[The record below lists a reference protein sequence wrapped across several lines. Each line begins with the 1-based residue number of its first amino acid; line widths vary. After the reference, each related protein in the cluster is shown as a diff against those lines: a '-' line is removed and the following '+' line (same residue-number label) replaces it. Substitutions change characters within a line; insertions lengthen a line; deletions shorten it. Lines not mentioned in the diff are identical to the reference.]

1 MRIGIVG
8 TDNSHVDQI
17 VRHLNTDAACG
28 DARVVA
34 LTGGRTPRNGALAAA
49 AGIAEVVETPADL
62 LGLVDAVVVADRDG
76 ARHRE
81 QAMPFLAEGLPVFVD
96 KPFARTAGDARALT
110 DAARAHGAPLTSSS
124 ALRWIP
130 DTEELAARSARAGAP
145 ELVVV
150 SGPADPDGDHGG
162 IFFYGIHAVDIA
174 LRLAPGPLSA
184 VRVDTTGS
192 TVVASFTAGP
202 TRVVVNLV
210 RPGRTEQVPFHAMAF
225 TREGMTERTLVPGPD
240 YCLPGLRAFLAMART
255 GRPPID
261 YPDLVR
267 PVEVLEAVD
276 TALGGVL
283 GTALGGA
290 PTGAGS

>member
-17 VRHLNTDAACG
+17 VRHLNSDAAGG

-34 LTGGRTPRNGALAAA
+34 LSGGRGPRNDALAAT
-49 AGIAEVVETPADL
+49 GDIARVVEAPADL

-76 ARHRE
+76 ARHRD
-81 QAMPFLAEGLPVFVD
+81 QAMPFLTAGLPVFVD
-96 KPFARTAGDARALT
+96 KPLARTSEDARALI
-110 DAARAHGAPLTSSS
+110 DAARAHDAPLTSSS
-124 ALRWIP
+124 ALRWLP
-130 DTEELAARSARAGAP
+130 GTEELAARAGTP

-174 LRLAPGPLSA
+174 LRLAPGALSA
-184 VRVDTTGS
+184 VRTDLTGS
-192 TVVASFTAGP
+192 TAVASFTAGP

-210 RPGRTEQVPFHAMAF
+210 RPGSTEQIPFHAMVF
-225 TREGMTERTLVPGPD
+225 TREGMAGRTLVPGAD
-240 YCLPGLRAFLAMART
+240 YCVPGLEAFLTMVRT
-255 GRPPID
+255 GRPPIG
-261 YPDLVR
+261 YADLLR

-276 TALGGVL
+276 AALR
-283 GTALGGA
+283 GA
-290 PTGAGS
+290 PTGARA

>member
-17 VRHLNTDAACG
+17 VRHLNVDAAGG

-34 LTGGRTPRNGALAAA
+34 LSGGRGPRNDALAATG
-49 AGIAEVVETPADL
+49 GIAHVVGAPADL

-76 ARHRE
+76 ARHRDR
-81 QAMPFLAEGLPVFVD
+81 AMPFLTAGLPVFVD
-96 KPFARTAGDARALT
+96 KPLARTVADARALI
-110 DAARAHGAPLTSSS
+110 DAARAHDAPLTSSS
-124 ALRWIP
+124 ALRWHP
-130 DTEELAARSARAGAP
+130 GTEELAARSARAGTP

-184 VRVDTTGS
+184 VRTDLTGS
-192 TVVASFTAGP
+192 TAVASFTAGP

-210 RPGRTEQVPFHAMAF
+210 RPGATEQIPFHAMTF
-225 TREGMTERTLVPGPD
+225 TRRDLAERTLVPGAD
-240 YCLPGLRAFLAMART
+240 YCVPGLEAFLTMART
-255 GRPPID
+255 GRPPIG
-261 YPDLVR
+261 YADLLR
-267 PVEVLEAVD
+267 PIEVLEAVD
-276 TALGGVL
+276 AALR
-283 GTALGGA
+283 AA
-290 PTGAGS
+290 STGPRG